1 MSDSVRLIK
10 ERLDIVELIGE
21 YVRLRKAGKSY
32 QGLCP
37 FHSEKTPSFSVSQ
50 ERQTYHCFGCNR
62 GGDIFSFLMEIEG
75 LDFSEALENLAGRA
89 GVELPKQERL
99 QTRSLSDVMEMASQ
113 WFRDRLRESD
123 GEVARA

>member
-21 YVRLRKAGKSY
+21 YVRLRKAGKNY

-62 GGDIFSFLMEIEG
+62 GGDIFSFVMKRDG
-75 LDFSEALENLAGRA
+75 LAFPEALRLLAGRA
-89 GVELPKQERL
+89 GVEIDEARWVGADL
-99 QTRSLSDVMEMASQ
+99 
-113 WFRDRLRESD
+113 ESVFMTET
-123 GEVARA
+123 GWTGLKEPTHAG